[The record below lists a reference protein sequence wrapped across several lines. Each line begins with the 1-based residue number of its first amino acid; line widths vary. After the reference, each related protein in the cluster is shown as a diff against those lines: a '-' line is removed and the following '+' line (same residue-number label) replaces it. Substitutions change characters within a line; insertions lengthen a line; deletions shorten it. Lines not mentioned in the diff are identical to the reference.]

1 MGRSFPTT
9 DHVDAGYLEEA
20 VAWFAEH
27 QTTCERPFVPA
38 IRRRFGLSALDAVSV
53 MRLAN
58 LRLDWPNTSDEEAA
72 YVAS

>member
-1 MGRSFPTT
+1 MARHVPTT

-27 QTTCERPFVPA
+27 QSTCERPFVAA
-38 IRRRFGLSALDAVSV
+38 IRRRFGLNALDAVSV

-58 LRLDWPNTSDEEAA
+58 LRLDWPNTSDEGAA
-72 YVAS
+72 NVAS